1 MSVRRRASPCHN
13 ADHIEAL
20 RRQLATA
27 AALERRRVDWASQI
41 PASVDVQLKE
51 LPDELLTNI
60 VESAIDPDK
69 EPHARLLELC
79 RFVREFGTTEKQL
92 RRRRYW
98 KDLAKA
104 FDMPGASTLPDN
116 DLSKAIKLV
125 KEMCETAYSAELLD
139 GLFNR
144 LESLHQE
151 DSRDSTRKVR
161 QRELLLDKLCWL
173 MKFRPPTARLNM
185 QNFLI
190 AATVNDEELLQQMV
204 SSVENLPLTLVE
216 FNVLARAIV
225 RSLNASATSRGW
237 AIIFELLLSQQNR
250 GQLASSLAQRRSVH
264 HRLTLDTVVQLIVQ
278 YAMAVPE
285 ASSYL
290 VEVMS
295 GDAMKT
301 ILEDD
306 SSVSSIAVGLLTTS
320 MVNAALR
327 HWDDRNSK
335 ELLKKQ
341 VSELVLSLVQRRR
354 QIASQFNMALRGPEN
369 ALEALFASL
378 QL

>member
-139 GLFNR
+139 GLFKR

-151 DSRDSTRKVR
+151 DSRDSTL

-250 GQLASSLAQRRSVH
+250 GQLAGSLAQKRSVGH
-264 HRLTLDTVVQLIVQ
+264 KLPLDTVVRLIVQ

-285 ASSYL
+285 VSGYL

-295 GDAMKT
+295 KDAMKT
-301 ILEDD
+301 MLEDD
-306 SSVSSIAVGLLTTS
+306 SSASSIAVGLLTTS

-327 HWDDRNSK
+327 HWNDQESK
-335 ELLKKQ
+335 NPLRKQ
-341 VSELVLSLVQRRR
+341 VGELVMSLVQRRR
-354 QIASQFNMALRGPEN
+354 RVAPEFDMALREPEN
-369 ALEALFASL
+369 KLATLFASL